1 MKPQNLN
8 TRYLRYLLAVVEEGS
23 FSRAAE
29 RLRVSQPA
37 ISRRIQMLEDELGF
51 ALLERLPRKIV
62 VTRQGQ
68 AMLPAFRD
76 LLQASAETGDLV
88 DQLLQNKVRSPRIG
102 VAVYTVQPER
112 SALLADFEAAF
123 PNASFEIETGYTR
136 ALLHGLWE
144 GKFDILAV
152 SSPIPDER
160 FEYIILRWFP
170 VQLVVP
176 QDSPLAALRT
186 VPTSALSGLTV
197 ASWERARLPRMF
209 DQMVRPLEDFGVNLV
224 FPDDQGKL
232 GILAYA
238 ADHGVAAIRSLD
250 EHGED
255 DLRRVGMVARPL
267 EDIRPVAAVMLL
279 RLARGDRPAAAM
291 LWNFARRWVE
301 QRKVPQHRE
310 DLPLN

>member
-8 TRYLRYLLAVVEEGS
+8 TRYLRYLMAVVEEGS

-51 ALLERLPRKIV
+51 ALLERLPRKVV

-88 DQLLQNKVRSPRIG
+88 DQLLQNKVRIPRIG

-123 PNASFEIETGYTR
+123 PNTSFEIETGYTR

-144 GKFDILAV
+144 GKFDLLAV

-170 VQLVVP
+170 VELVVP
-176 QDSPLAALRT
+176 QNSPLAALRT
-186 VPTSALSGLTV
+186 VPTSALYGLTV

-267 EDIRPVAAVMLL
+267 EDVRPVAAVMLL
-279 RLARGDRPAAAM
+279 RLARSDRPAGAM

-301 QRKVPQHRE
+301 QRKVPQRRE